1 MKITRIVDASAPIAS
16 QIRNA
21 FIDFST
27 MTVSVIAL
35 VGHSAA
41 GKSSCLKHLN
51 TAPDADMDVA
61 LGTTESPGL
70 EKALLW
76 MADESRPAVIA
87 VSNHEVMLKALHA
100 AKVGGSHKTMLSRIR
115 FVYIHKPKDRLAR
128 HLSRETPEGSLRPK
142 PAQGYTLAEYN
153 RFHKM
158 FMDLADEVVDCS
170 SISVTEVAVKVLSI
184 RSLLFDAAN

>member
-1 MKITRIVDASAPIAS
+1 
-16 QIRNA
+16 
-21 FIDFST
+21 

-87 VSNHEVMLKALHA
+87 VSNHQVMLKALHA
-100 AKVGGSHKTMLSRIR
+100 AKVSGSHAARLSQIR
-115 FVYIHKPKDRLAR
+115 FVYLHKPKDRLAR
-128 HLSRETPEGSLRPK
+128 HLSRATAGDSFRPK
-142 PAQGYTLAEYN
+142 LAQEYTLAEYE

-170 SISVTEVAVKVLSI
+170 SISVTEVADKVLSI
-184 RSLLFDAAN
+184 QHRLTDAAS